1 MDAAHIG
8 MKMRRY
14 HEQLFALKYK
24 KVDVIDKF
32 LETQNWLKKME
43 KT

>member
-1 MDAAHIG
+1 MDAAHIE
-8 MKMRRY
+8 MKTRRY
-14 HEQLFALKYK
+14 EQLFALKYE

>member
-1 MDAAHIG
+1 MDAAHIE
-8 MKMRRY
+8 MKTRRY
-14 HEQLFALKYK
+14 YEQLFALKCE

>member
-1 MDAAHIG
+1 MDATHIE
-8 MKMRRY
+8 MKTRRY
-14 HEQLFALKYK
+14 HEQLFAMKYE

-32 LETQNWLKKME
+32 LETQNWLKKVE